1 MKGKRLD
8 ICRQSGEISPN
19 LATLLTNE
27 RTNERWWKQKPKFF
41 EGEIFD
47 EKTSLP
53 LASPDDQNNWQEL
66 FRAEH
71 SHPSPP
77 AKAIMLLWA

>member
-27 RTNERWWKQKPKFF
+27 RTNERTMMKT
-41 EGEIFD
+41 ETEIF
-47 EKTSLP
+47 
-53 LASPDDQNNWQEL
+53 
-66 FRAEH
+66 RR
-71 SHPSPP
+71 
-77 AKAIMLLWA
+77 